1 MLVWWLISLLRAE
14 PLNPLSIS
22 LDRELEDEVLR
33 QFQSLDD
40 KQRSQVLR
48 SFENIVFPSAHIH
61 YELGLQYYQK
71 NNLSAAEEQYREA
84 LKIDPAYTPALYD
97 LAEILLIRGDTLV
110 AKQYL
115 TTLQQ
120 AGQHWVVS
128 YRLAQI
134 AAGEGETK
142 EMETHLKRALREGMP
157 SQVLV
162 DDKAQWHSYLQQ
174 SNVASSMEFLL
185 SALGYDSI
193 WKEMRPTKP

>member
-157 SQVLV
+157 SQILV

>member
-1 MLVWWLISLLRAE
+1 MLVWWLISLLHAE
-14 PLNPLSIS
+14 PLNPLLLS

-40 KQRSQVLR
+40 KQRNRVLQ
-48 SFENIVFPSAHIH
+48 SFENIVFPSARIH
-61 YELGLQYYQK
+61 YELGLQYYQM
-71 NNLSAAEEQYREA
+71 NNLSAAEEQYQEA

-97 LAEILLIRGDTLV
+97 LAEILLIRGDTVV

-142 EMETHLKRALREGMP
+142 EMEKHLKRALREGMP

-162 DDKAQWHSYLQQ
+162 DDKVQWQSYLQQ
-174 SNVASSMEFLL
+174 SNVALSMEFLL

-193 WKEMRPTKP
+193 WKEMHPTKP